1 MPRASWVS
9 SWTFCILIRTPVL
22 ALFNRFVKA
31 KARFA
36 KSDARNRPAKMP
48 HNAWR
53 KSRELVRIR
62 GVRERGAYAFAP
74 LPRSETMI
82 TLLSIIALGFFLGMR
97 HATDP
102 DHVIAVTTIV
112 SRQRSIRHAALIGV
126 LWGLGHTIT
135 IVVVGSAIILFGLV
149 IPPRVGLTMELSVGL
164 MLILLGILNLSGMM
178 RWISENVTPLQ
189 MGQHSHPH
197 GHGDYI
203 HSHPHGHVPEKHG
216 HAEDATPVGWMDR
229 TFGRLGLYQV
239 VRPLAVGIVHGLAG
253 SAAVALLVLTAIRV
267 PSWAIL
273 YLLVFGIGTV
283 AGMMLITA
291 AIAVPFTFSEGRF
304 ARLNRGL
311 GLVSGL
317 VSLAFGLLIVYQM
330 GFVNGLFTRNPMW
343 VPR

>member
-1 MPRASWVS
+1 MPRASRVS

-112 SRQRSIRHAALIGV
+112 SRERKISRAAWIGV
-126 LWGLGHTIT
+126 FWGAGHTLT
-135 IVVVGSAIILFGLV
+135 IFVVGTAIILFDLV
-149 IPPRVGLTMELSVGL
+149 IPARLGLSMELSVGL
-164 MLILLGILNLSGMM
+164 MLILLGVMNVVSFVRSLPTQAEPGLSPEIL
-178 RWISENVTPLQ
+178 
-189 MGQHSHPH
+189 HSHPH
-197 GHGDYI
+197 NHGDYV
-203 HSHPHGHVPEKHG
+203 HSHQHGHQPETHQHSDQK
-216 HAEDATPVGWMDR
+216 T
-229 TFGRLGLYQV
+229 
-239 VRPLAVGIVHGLAG
+239 PLAWLDRN
-253 SAAVALLVLTAIRV
+253 LQRFR
-267 PSWAIL
+267 L
-273 YLLVFGIGTV
+273 YRPV
-283 AGMMLITA
+283 
-291 AIAVPFTFSEGRF
+291 
-304 ARLNRGL
+304 
-311 GLVSGL
+311 
-317 VSLAFGLLIVYQM
+317 
-330 GFVNGLFTRNPMW
+330 
-343 VPR
+343 